1 MVFTSESL
9 RVFLA
14 VIDQG
19 SFSAA
24 ARTLGRVPSAVNM
37 AVSQLEAELD
47 LELFDRSTRKALPT
61 PAARALE
68 PQARQAVSYTHL
80 TLPTKA

>member
-47 LELFDRSTRKALPT
+47 LELFDRSTRKALP
-61 PAARALE
+61 L
-68 PQARQAVSYTHL
+68 SLIHI
-80 TLPTKA
+80 

>member
-24 ARTLGRVPSAVNM
+24 ARTLGRVPSAVNL
-37 AVSQLEAELD
+37 SLI
-47 LELFDRSTRKALPT
+47 
-61 PAARALE
+61 
-68 PQARQAVSYTHL
+68 HI
-80 TLPTKA
+80 